1 VAEIA
6 SSRCALLAMT
16 TLAVTGQYPPSL
28 RAKILDVF
36 VDHWVYALLLIHFTG
51 FHVNPYLVALNVF
64 LVPFA
69 YVLGTTFKQARS
81 SNWLKSA
88 FPRLS
93 FLKNGTDVG
102 LSGLGNA

>member
-1 VAEIA
+1 
-6 SSRCALLAMT
+6 MT